1 MGYTWNNGAVKWLL
15 DKCKEAFLPKE
26 QFAESYLGWGGKDI
40 DDDISPIDAAMSSI
54 HSANRAEFCNP
65 DGVTVEY
72 TRDKGATW
80 TDYGAS
86 NRAKVELMSSLDRA
100 TSFVLGKTGPGT
112 EKNKDIGLRITL
124 DGGKMG
130 IYAQIKKI
138 LINFTSGGAKDCTI
152 TFEYSPYNTS
162 EWQFLKTS
170 PISGWP
176 GWNSF
181 TFGRRIGASGYAGR
195 LRMTFYI
202 GGLDDTYSSNA
213 TVFNILLLG
222 PNNWGANSTLAN
234 TGNIYS
240 YDWQAN
246 VTFPADVSAKTF
258 NGKSLDDLGGGKPTI
273 KTNVSVA
280 ASAWSSGGTL
290 AGSIRTK
297 YADVPISGVTSNSY
311 VQVAFN
317 PDDCDKY
324 NLAGICKSEEGNIV
338 IYAEIAPSGTIT
350 IPTIAIWP

>member
-15 DKCKEAFLPKE
+15 DKCKEVFLPKE
-26 QFAESYLGWGGKDI
+26 QFKESYLGWGGEDI
-40 DDDISPIDAAMSSI
+40 QGDISPIDAAMSSM

-65 DGVTVEY
+65 DGVTIEY

-80 TDYGAS
+80 TDYGAT
-86 NRAKVELMSSLDRA
+86 NRGKVELMSAIGSSA
-100 TSFVLGKTGPGT
+100 ALGKTGPGT

-130 IYAQIKKI
+130 IYAEIKKI
-138 LINFTSGGAKDCTI
+138 LINFTSNGAKDCTI
-152 TFEYSPYNTS
+152 TFEYSPYNTT

-170 PISGWP
+170 PISGWS

-181 TFGRRIGASGYAGR
+181 TFGRRIGNSGYAGR

-202 GGLDDTYSSNA
+202 GGLDDTYPSTA
-213 TVFNILLLG
+213 AVYNILLFG
-222 PNNWGANSTLAN
+222 PNNWGANSTMAE

-246 VTFPADVSAKTF
+246 VNFPADVSAKTF

-273 KTNVSVA
+273 KTNVSVV
-280 ASAWSSGGTL
+280 ASAWQTG
-290 AGSIRTK
+290 
-297 YADVPISGVTSNSY
+297 GVTGGSTRTRWAVISLSEVKETSY
-311 VQVAFN
+311 VQVSFTQNDIDA
-317 PDDCDKY
+317 Y
-324 NLAGICKSEEGNIV
+324 NLAGVCKINNGSIE
-338 IYAEIAPSGTIT
+338 IYAETAPSGTIT

>member
-26 QFAESYLGWGGKDI
+26 QFKESYLGWGGKDI
-40 DDDISPIDAAMSSI
+40 SEDISPIDAAMSSI

-65 DGVTVEY
+65 DGVTIEY

-86 NRAKVELMSSLDRA
+86 NRAKVETMSSLVRA
-100 TSFVLGKTGPGT
+100 NDLVLGKTGPGT

-124 DGGKMG
+124 DGGKMR
-130 IYAQIKKI
+130 IYAEIKKI
-138 LINFTSGGAKDCTI
+138 LINYSSEGSTGGTV
-152 TFEYSPYNTS
+152 TFEYSPYNTT

-170 PISGWP
+170 PIAGWP

-202 GGLDDTYSSNA
+202 SGLNDTYSSNA
-213 TVFNILLLG
+213 KVYNILLFG
-222 PNNWGANSTLAN
+222 PNNWGSNSTMSE

-280 ASAWSSGGTL
+280 ASAWQTG
-290 AGSIRTK
+290 
-297 YADVPISGVTSNSY
+297 GVTGGSTRTRWAVISLSEVKETSY
-311 VQVAFN
+311 VQVSFAQN
-317 PDDCDKY
+317 DIDAY
-324 NLAGICKSEEGNIV
+324 NLAGVCKINNGSIEIF
-338 IYAEIAPSGTIT
+338 AETVPSGTIT